1 MILKFGGFVV
11 ALEVVQET
19 DVVAQELL
27 HLHPPAH
34 WSAVIDIH
42 CHILPA
48 LDDGAL
54 DFDDS
59 AAMAAQAAEDG
70 IEVVC
75 ATPHIRPDHVV
86 NLAELP
92 LRVAALQ
99 RELRRR
105 ELDVQIASGGEIAQ
119 TIASGLTDTELRDLS
134 LGGGGWVLLEPAP
147 GPLDDDLFAVVDGL
161 GARGA
166 HAIVAHPERHAGADF
181 KDRLRELTA
190 RGAFIQWTADF
201 VARADAGDLVLEY
214 ASAGLVHL
222 LGSDAHSSR
231 AGRPVRLAAG
241 VARLCEVCSPAR
253 VEWIAHEA
261 PRAILDGAEWLSP
274 PP

>member
-1 MILKFGGFVV
+1 
-11 ALEVVQET
+11 
-19 DVVAQELL
+19 
-27 HLHPPAH
+27 
-34 WSAVIDIH
+34 VIDVH

-54 DFDDS
+54 DSNDS

-70 IEVVC
+70 IEIVC
-75 ATPHIRPDHVV
+75 ATPHIRPDHLI
-86 NLAELP
+86 NLTELP

-119 TIASGLTDTELRDLS
+119 TIASELLDTELRDLS
-134 LGGGGWVLLEPAP
+134 LGGGGWVLIEPAP
-147 GPLDDDLFAVVDGL
+147 GPLDDDLFALVDGL
-161 GARGA
+161 GARGL
-166 HAIVAHPERHAGADF
+166 HSIVAHPERHAAPDF

-190 RGAFIQWTADF
+190 RGALIQWTADF
-201 VARADAGDLVLEY
+201 VARAGAGELVLEY

-241 VARLCEVCSPAR
+241 VAKLSEVCSPGR

-274 PP
+274 PS